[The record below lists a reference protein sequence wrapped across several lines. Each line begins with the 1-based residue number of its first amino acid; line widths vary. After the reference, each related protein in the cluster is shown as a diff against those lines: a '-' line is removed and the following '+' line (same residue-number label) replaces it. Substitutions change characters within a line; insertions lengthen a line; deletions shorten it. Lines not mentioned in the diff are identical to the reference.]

1 MFGLPA
7 GGRQRTNQIWH
18 RLTARVRSAAVVV
31 RREIGIDEIGL
42 VAGVV
47 LLALGAREVWRPAGL
62 IAPAVVLLWIYL
74 PQRVSFIE
82 RRFIEKRRAE

>member
-1 MFGLPA
+1 MTKVP
-7 GGRQRTNQIWH
+7 RQPPSS
-18 RLTARVRSAAVVV
+18 ARGPCISAAVVV